1 MNRGPVMIVV
11 VIPAIAGAL
20 CVILAIATR
29 TGTTGAYV
37 CLYIALP
44 ILIALLFWAER
55 KGFLT
60 NEPENRPDHRD
71 RRPRRHP

>member
-1 MNRGPVMIVV
+1 MIVV

-20 CVILAIATR
+20 CVLLAIATR

-37 CLYIALP
+37 FLFAGIP
-44 ILIALLFWAER
+44 ILLALLLWSER

-60 NEPENRPDHRD
+60 NEPEKQPDRQE
-71 RRPRRHP
+71 RQSHPHT